1 MAPTDQLRNGRSG
14 STGRRNCMHVPDVW
28 RRHCFAAECRL
39 RPGHRAHPGSATV
52 YTLATPRPPCAPWLR
67 HRARPGYAPATV
79 HTLATPPSTRLTP
92 NLSSWPAT
100 LNWCDRACVADGSF
114 IRRVAYGE
122 KNKARVLF
130 VHTQNVC
137 RSNVTCNFAR
147 CLPIIRVLRSIGLS
161 MPRYDV

>member
-1 MAPTDQLRNGRSG
+1 MGAVDRQDDATACTSQTSGDATVLLLSVGSAPATVRTLAPPPC
-14 STGRRNCMHVPDVW
+14 TPW
-28 RRHCFAAECRL
+28 L

-52 YTLATPRPPCAPWLR
+52 YTLATP
-67 HRARPGYAPATV
+67 
-79 HTLATPPSTRLTP
+79 PSTRLTQ

-161 MPRYDV
+161 MPRYGV